1 MYEIK
6 KNGKHLSYEDVIR
19 YVKLQSNGI
28 YCLCSDDEAAGIV
41 VNNGYI
47 CHLAGRAE
55 LPDVETVSF
64 DEINGANKINRMN
77 TAGAEAMQSL
87 NAEPPVSAGVF
98 TYGEWQP
105 DTQYEQYAL
114 FTYNGMA
121 GFVRQAHTSLAVYPP
136 FSTGTEALY
145 GARPS
150 PDVNGIYP
158 YVYNMKVEVGMK
170 VRSEK
175 DGNVYIAIQPAD
187 PLLYDPADVPALF
200 DKI

>member
-1 MYEIK
+1 MGKYTEWA
-6 KNGKHLSYEDVIR
+6 NGKAIQID
-19 YVKLQSNGI
+19 
-28 YCLCSDDEAAGIV
+28 
-41 VNNGYI
+41 
-47 CHLAGRAE
+47 
-55 LPDVETVSF
+55 
-64 DEINGANKINRMN
+64 RMN

-87 NAEPPVSAGVF
+87 TAEPPVNAGVF
-98 TYGEWQP
+98 TYNEWQP

-114 FTYNGMA
+114 FIYQGNA

-150 PDVNGIYP
+150 SNTEGIYP

-170 VRSEK
+170 VRSVK

-187 PLLYDPADVPALF
+187 PLLHDPADAVSIFTLA
-200 DKI
+200 

>member
-1 MYEIK
+1 MYTIT
-6 KNGKHLSYEDVIR
+6 KNGIQLSIEDNLVP
-19 YVKLQSNGI
+19 VKLNRNNI
-28 YCLCSDDEAAGIV
+28 YVPCEFIEAEGIV
-41 VNNGYI
+41 IQNS
-47 CHLAGRAE
+47 H
-55 LPDVETVSF
+55 VEPIEGL
-64 DEINGANKINRMN
+64 EILYMDGANKIDRMN
-77 TAGAEAMQSL
+77 AAGAEAMQSL

-114 FTYNGMA
+114 FTYQGNA

-175 DGNVYIAIQPAD
+175 DGNIYTAIQVAD
-187 PLLYDPADVPALF
+187 PLLYDPADAVSIFELR
-200 DKI
+200 

>member
-1 MYEIK
+1 MYNII
-6 KNGKHLSYEDVIR
+6 KNGVSVAMLDSLIPVKLNRNSIYIPCDLIDAEGIVIQNSHVEPIEGLEIR
-19 YVKLQSNGI
+19 YM
-28 YCLCSDDEAAGIV
+28 D
-41 VNNGYI
+41 
-47 CHLAGRAE
+47 
-55 LPDVETVSF
+55 
-64 DEINGANKINRMN
+64 GANKINRMN

-114 FTYNGMA
+114 FTYQGNA

-150 PDVNGIYP
+150 PDVYGVYP
-158 YVYNMKVEVGMK
+158 YVYNMRSEVGMV
-170 VRSEK
+170 VRSVK
-175 DGNVYIAIQPAD
+175 DGQKYKAKQNAD

>member
-1 MYEIK
+1 MGKYTEWA
-6 KNGKHLSYEDVIR
+6 NGKAIQID
-19 YVKLQSNGI
+19 
-28 YCLCSDDEAAGIV
+28 
-41 VNNGYI
+41 
-47 CHLAGRAE
+47 
-55 LPDVETVSF
+55 
-64 DEINGANKINRMN
+64 RMN

-87 NAEPPVSAGVF
+87 KAEPPISAGVF
-98 TYGEWQP
+98 TYGVWQP

-114 FTYNGMA
+114 FTYQGNA

-150 PDVNGIYP
+150 PDAKGIYS

-170 VRSEK
+170 VRSDK
-175 DGNVYIAIQPAD
+175 NGNVYIAIQPAD

>member
-1 MYEIK
+1 MYTITTD
-6 KNGKHLSYEDVIR
+6 GIQLSIEDNLVPVKLNRNNIYIPCDLIDAEGIVIGNDYVEPIEGLEIR
-19 YVKLQSNGI
+19 YM
-28 YCLCSDDEAAGIV
+28 D
-41 VNNGYI
+41 
-47 CHLAGRAE
+47 
-55 LPDVETVSF
+55 
-64 DEINGANKINRMN
+64 GANKIDRMN
-77 TAGAEAMQSL
+77 TAGAEAMQNL

-114 FTYNGMA
+114 FTYQGNA

-170 VRSEK
+170 VRSDK
-175 DGNVYIAIQPAD
+175 NGNVYIAIQPAD

>member
-1 MYEIK
+1 MYNII
-6 KNGKHLSYEDVIR
+6 KNGVSVAMLDSLIPVKLNRNSIYIPCDFIDAEGIVIGNDYVEPIEGLEIR
-19 YVKLQSNGI
+19 YM
-28 YCLCSDDEAAGIV
+28 D
-41 VNNGYI
+41 
-47 CHLAGRAE
+47 
-55 LPDVETVSF
+55 
-64 DEINGANKINRMN
+64 GANKINRMN
-77 TAGAEAMQSL
+77 TAGTEAMQSL

-114 FTYNGMA
+114 FTYNGTA

-150 PDVNGIYP
+150 PDTEGIYP

-170 VRSEK
+170 VRSDK
-175 DGNVYIAIQPAD
+175 NGNVYIAIQPAD
-187 PLLYDPADVPALF
+187 PLLYDPADVASIF
-200 DKI
+200 EVAS

>member
-1 MYEIK
+1 M
-6 KNGKHLSYEDVIR
+6 GKYTEWAHG
-19 YVKLQSNGI
+19 K
-28 YCLCSDDEAAGIV
+28 AAQI
-41 VNNGYI
+41 
-47 CHLAGRAE
+47 
-55 LPDVETVSF
+55 D
-64 DEINGANKINRMN
+64 RMN

-87 NAEPPVSAGVF
+87 NAEPPVNAGVF

-114 FTYNGMA
+114 FTYQSNA

-150 PDVNGIYP
+150 P

-187 PLLYDPADVPALF
+187 PLLYDPADVASIF
-200 DKI
+200 EVVS

>member
-1 MYEIK
+1 MYNII
-6 KNGKHLSYEDVIR
+6 KNGVSVAMLDSLVPVKLNRNNIYLPCELTEAEGIVIGNDYVEPIEGLEIR
-19 YVKLQSNGI
+19 YM
-28 YCLCSDDEAAGIV
+28 D
-41 VNNGYI
+41 
-47 CHLAGRAE
+47 
-55 LPDVETVSF
+55 
-64 DEINGANKINRMN
+64 GANKINRMN
-77 TAGAEAMQSL
+77 SAGAEAMQNL

-114 FTYNGMA
+114 FTYNGTA
-121 GFVRQAHTSLAVYPP
+121 GFVRQAHTSLAIYPP

-150 PDVNGIYP
+150 PDTEGIYP

-175 DGNVYIAIQPAD
+175 NGNVYIAIQPAD
-187 PLLYDPADVPALF
+187 PLLYDPADVASIF
-200 DKI
+200 ETAS